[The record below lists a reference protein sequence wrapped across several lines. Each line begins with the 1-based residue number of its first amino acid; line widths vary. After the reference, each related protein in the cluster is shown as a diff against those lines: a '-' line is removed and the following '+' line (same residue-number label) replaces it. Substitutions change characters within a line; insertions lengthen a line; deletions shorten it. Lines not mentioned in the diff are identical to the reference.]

1 MSIDQFFYKLFEA
14 DLRMNKTL
22 VYSTYYGAW
31 FVIKKREEYTH
42 IMQKILWRSTISFL
56 PFAVCITLLSGL
68 IYFSSQQ
75 VIRLSANE
83 MPSLSVDTALAR
95 ISIGQQLNTILP
107 NVPIE
112 LSKPFG
118 FFFSAYNEQKV
129 LTIAQTTVHGASVT
143 IPDGVF
149 DYAKLHGKDR
159 VTWQP
164 ETGIRLATVVVYE
177 PKTKTYLVAGRDLTD
192 YEHRIETL
200 GIQIL
205 LGWAL
210 TMGGTFVAVCFKHIM
225 HTNKR

>member
-1 MSIDQFFYKLFEA
+1 
-14 DLRMNKTL
+14 
-22 VYSTYYGAW
+22 
-31 FVIKKREEYTH
+31 
-42 IMQKILWRSTISFL
+42 MQKIFLRSVVSFL

-107 NVPIE
+107 NIPIE

-129 LTIAQTTVHGASVT
+129 LTIAQTTVRSAPVSV
-143 IPDGVF
+143 PSGVL
-149 DYAKLHGKDR
+149 DYAKSHGKDR

-164 ETGIRLATVVVYE
+164 ETGIRLAIVVVYE
-177 PKTKTYLVAGRDLTD
+177 PRTNTYLVAGRDLTD

-200 GIQIL
+200 GLQIL
-205 LGWAL
+205 LGWGITIIA
-210 TMGGTFVAVCFKHIM
+210 TFVAVIFKQTIHAQ
-225 HTNKR
+225 KR